1 MKSCEKKKSNGIII
15 RISLIKK
22 ITDKMIQQRNNVLT
36 KHECEGMDV
45 IGCLVYIGGP
55 IGMAGF
61 TEDRD
66 DGMEEVPR
74 SSARFV
80 G

>member
-1 MKSCEKKKSNGIII
+1 
-15 RISLIKK
+15 
-22 ITDKMIQQRNNVLT
+22 MIQQRNNVLT